1 MLDAVLDAVLDI
13 ALVAGVA
20 LGKSWERELLCLTSR
35 VEYLPPQYR
44 LLDLFQ

>member
-1 MLDAVLDAVLDI
+1 MLDAVLDAILGV

-20 LGKSWERELLCLTSR
+20 LGKSWEGELLCLTSR

-44 LLDLFQ
+44 SLDLFQ